1 MKIFSLKNI
10 KTRRFLY
17 ALLAVTLLVGCS
29 AGARAEATAWWSQLI
44 ETTTKGE
51 LVLIIVF
58 GSYIGSSFA
67 K

>member
-29 AGARAEATAWWSQLI
+29 VGARAEATVWWSQLI
-44 ETTTKGE
+44 KTTTKGE
-51 LVLIIVF
+51 LVLIIVLS
-58 GSYIGSSFA
+58 SYIGSSFA